1 MAGNII
7 EYLKEYGDCSLGEMP
22 FNDVD
27 SLALC
32 QLSYL
37 KFDGLVPDV
46 KENGASITLEQ
57 IAAHADFQK
66 LFSDE
71 RYEKDNR
78 ALFDAMLSSR
88 RYRYMK
94 LNCYINI
101 VELEWETQFSAVT
114 CLLED
119 GTLYIAYRGTDETIV
134 GWKEDFN
141 MAFLSP
147 VPGQA
152 YSVKYL
158 NMVTSKLRSPFIL
171 GGHSKGG
178 NLAVYAAMNCAP
190 RVQER
195 ILKIYSMDGPGF
207 RPEVLSSC
215 NYEAI
220 ADRVVK
226 ILPHS
231 SLVGMLFEHDINY
244 QVVKSKTFG
253 LAQHNPYTWLVEKGE
268 FVKTDNLYEG
278 SRRMDNTLNEWILSL
293 NEKQLKTFV
302 DTFYQVISASQ
313 AQDLIEFTADWKKSM
328 NGMVT
333 ALKEVDEQTA
343 RILKEIIKSLFEIA
357 RIRMKEERKPKIRK
371 QKNSKRQEGP

>member
-1 MAGNII
+1 MSGTII
-7 EYLKEYGDCSLGEMP
+7 DYLKEYGNRSLGELP
-22 FNDVD
+22 LNDVD

-46 KENGASITLEQ
+46 RENSSCVTLEE
-57 IAAHADFQK
+57 IASHTDFEK

-78 ALFDAMLSSR
+78 ALFDAMLASR
-88 RYRYMK
+88 RYRFMK

-101 VELEWETQFSAVT
+101 IEVEWETQFSAVT
-114 CLLED
+114 YLLED
-119 GTLYIAYRGTDETIV
+119 GSMYIAYRGTDETIV

-141 MAFLSP
+141 MAFLNP
-147 VPGQA
+147 VPGQS

-158 NMVTSKLRSPFIL
+158 NMVTGRIHSSFML

-178 NLAVYAAMNCAP
+178 NLAVYAAMNCQP
-190 RVQER
+190 QVQER
-195 ILKIYSMDGPGF
+195 IVKIYSMDGPGF
-207 RPEVLSSC
+207 RPEILSSC
-215 NYEAI
+215 SYETI

-231 SLVGMLFEHDINY
+231 SLVGMLFEHDIRY

-268 FVKTDNLYEG
+268 FVKAENIYE
-278 SRRMDNTLNEWILSL
+278 SRRRMDNTINEWLLSL
-293 NEKQLKTFV
+293 NEQQLKTFV
-302 DTFYQVISASQ
+302 DTFYQVISASE
-313 AQDLIEFTADWKKSM
+313 AKDLIEFTADWKKSM
-328 NGMVT
+328 NGMIG

-357 RIRMKEERKPKIRK
+357 RIRMKEELMPK
-371 QKNSKRQEGP
+371 SKKSKKRRS